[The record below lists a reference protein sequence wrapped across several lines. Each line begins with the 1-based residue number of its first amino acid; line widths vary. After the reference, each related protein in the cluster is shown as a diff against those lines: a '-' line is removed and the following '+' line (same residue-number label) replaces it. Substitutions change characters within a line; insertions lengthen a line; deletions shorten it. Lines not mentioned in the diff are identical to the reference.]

1 VDTLSSEDG
10 TRRGLRDRPLGKI
23 AILVALLLT
32 ALLVARSCGSSQP
45 EVTQAEAVEIARDA
59 IDFEPARVQV
69 RNVPRSLQG
78 HRSWAVSLYTGTPTA
93 PGRCRLVE
101 VDARSGRVVSI
112 KRC

>member
-1 VDTLSSEDG
+1 VDTSSFEDG

-23 AILVALLLT
+23 AILLAVLLT

-45 EVTQAEAVEIARDA
+45 QVTQDEAVEIARDA
-59 IDFEPARVQV
+59 IDFEPTRVQV

-78 HRSWAVSLYTGTPTA
+78 QRSWAVSLYTGTATNPL
-93 PGRCRLVE
+93 RCRLVE